1 MKTRIHAAAGAI
13 AMLCII
19 GFWSSTVVSELFLSH
34 QAVTAVKGGILYS
47 MWVLVPA
54 LAMTGA
60 SGFSL
65 GRART
70 GQLVD
75 QKRRRMPLITLNGL
89 LVLLPSAIFLHTKAS
104 AAEFDG
110 TFYLVQALELLVGAA
125 NLTLMGLNLRDG
137 IRLTGRWRPMPE
149 DRAQP

>member
-1 MKTRIHAAAGAI
+1 MKTRIHGAAGAI

-19 GFWSSTVVSELFLSH
+19 GFWSSTVVSELFLTH
-34 QAVTAVKGGILYS
+34 QAVAAVKSGILYA

-54 LAMTGA
+54 LVMTGA

-65 GRART
+65 SRTRT

-75 QKRRRMPLITLNGL
+75 QKRRRMPFITLNGL
-89 LVLLPSAIFLHTKAS
+89 LVLLPSAIFLHAKAS
-104 AAEFDG
+104 TGEFDD
-110 TFYLVQALELLVGAA
+110 TFFLVQALELLAGAV

-137 IRLTGRWRPMPE
+137 IRLAGHRRSMPE
-149 DRAQP
+149 GRPS